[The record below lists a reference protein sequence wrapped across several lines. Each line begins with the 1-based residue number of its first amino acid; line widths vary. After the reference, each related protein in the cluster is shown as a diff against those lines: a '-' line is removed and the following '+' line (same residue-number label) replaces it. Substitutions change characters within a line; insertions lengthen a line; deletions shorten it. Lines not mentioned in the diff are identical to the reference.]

1 MSEQSQG
8 SPTNSNSPFLKELQT
23 LADFIQ
29 KTKQDIAAI
38 HPKDISTN
46 HIPLATDELDAVV
59 GATEAAT
66 NKIMDVCDTITR
78 ISEQV
83 PADFKAPLVDCT
95 TQIFEA
101 CSFQDI
107 TGQRITKVVSAL
119 KHIDVKV
126 DALLKALGNDL
137 VPLPASTTS
146 AKAPTAPDAASLLNG
161 PQLPGK
167 GIAQDDIDKLLAG
180 K

>member
-1 MSEQSQG
+1 MEDTIITTSAIDFSFVQEILTLSQ
-8 SPTNSNSPFLKELQT
+8 
-23 LADFIQ
+23 FIQ
-29 KTKQDIAAI
+29 KTKSDIAAI
-38 HPKDISTN
+38 HPKDIATD

-59 GATEAAT
+59 GDTEAAT
-66 NKIMDVCDTITR
+66 NKIMDVCDVITQ

-83 PADFKAPLVDCT
+83 PLEFKGSLVDCT

-107 TGQRITKVVSAL
+107 TGQRISKVVSAL

-137 VPLPASTTS
+137 VPYNLEIPARQSVDDLDPS
-146 AKAPTAPDAASLLNG
+146 KLLNG
-161 PQLPGK
+161 PQLPGN
-167 GIAQDDIDKLLAG
+167 GIDQNDVDNLLAG
-180 K
+180 Q